1 MKKIADSILL
11 GAVSCMFPRRH
22 MMSASSLAAVDSEE
36 VVFGKKLLAIPSGE
50 RSPPLKEQNPGFA
63 GIFLREDWG
72 TESGC
77 SRRKIPNDVGK
88 ISPPVSEH

>member
-1 MKKIADSILL
+1 
-11 GAVSCMFPRRH
+11 
-22 MMSASSLAAVDSEE
+22 MMSALAAVDSEE

-50 RSPPLKEQNPGFA
+50 RSPLKEQNPGFT

-77 SRRKIPNDVGK
+77 SRRKIPDDVGK
-88 ISPPVSEH
+88 ISPPVSEHCFFNDL